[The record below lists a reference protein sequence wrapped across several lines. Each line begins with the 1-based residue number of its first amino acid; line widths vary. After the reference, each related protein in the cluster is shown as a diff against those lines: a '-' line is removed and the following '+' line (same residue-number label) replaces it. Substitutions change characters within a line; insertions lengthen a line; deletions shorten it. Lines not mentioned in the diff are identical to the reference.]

1 MWTQNDGMS
10 IRIEDILSLS
20 VKKRLELIEELW
32 DSIVADPA
40 SIPLTSA
47 QRSEL
52 DRRKR
57 EHRNDPS
64 AAKPWPEVRDRLLKR
79 KK

>member
-1 MWTQNDGMS
+1 MS
-10 IRIEDILSLS
+10 VRIEEILSLS
-20 VKKRLELIEELW
+20 VKERLELIEEVW
-32 DSIVADPA
+32 DSIASDPA

-57 EHRNDPS
+57 EHRNDRS
-64 AAKPWPEVRDRLLKR
+64 AAKPWPEVRDRLLQR